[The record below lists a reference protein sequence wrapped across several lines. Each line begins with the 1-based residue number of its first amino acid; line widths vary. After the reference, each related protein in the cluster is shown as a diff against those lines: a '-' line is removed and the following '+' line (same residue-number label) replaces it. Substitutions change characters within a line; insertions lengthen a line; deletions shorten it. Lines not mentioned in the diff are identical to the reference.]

1 MTMTPVKELIRSLA
15 HPAKE
20 CYAEE
25 EEQGD
30 RRLGFRMRTP
40 DGKSGYPA
48 MDHAIIPDETG
59 HLMGQERPA
68 P

>member
-1 MTMTPVKELIRSLA
+1 MTLVKELIRSLA
-15 HPAKE
+15 HPAKRF
-20 CYAEE
+20 YTEE

-30 RRLGFRMRTP
+30 RRLGFRMRTLE
-40 DGKSGYPA
+40 GKSGYPA
-48 MDHAIIPDETG
+48 EGRVIIPDEIG